1 MKNCFKDWNQSTLTS
16 IWVGLLQHGNMGV
29 LVSELQDELDET
41 GIINSIPE
49 DRLDLLIARADRD
62 GDSYVTFDEFI
73 NLVGDFNVGI
83 MGGSR
88 KLHQG
93 GLTMFCFLV
102 IYEFTEGRT
111 DLLQEAIEPKG
122 YNFFLRGVRTSFSK
136 ETNSHLWFSREGV
149 SRHPVPSAPLEP
161 YMGIDES

>member
-16 IWVGLLQHGNMGV
+16 TWVGLLQHGNMGV

-73 NLVGDFNVGI
+73 NLVGGFIGI

-93 GLTMFCFLV
+93 ALTTFFLFFLV

-111 DLLQEAIEPKG
+111 NLPQETIGPKG
-122 YNFFLRGVRTSFSK
+122 SNCFLRGVRTSISMA
-136 ETNSHLWFSREGV
+136 T
-149 SRHPVPSAPLEP
+149 
-161 YMGIDES
+161 